1 MNDLERAKTLLEEGK
16 YTLVLV
22 KGEKVITSYERGVK
36 PLLGLLDEGKDVRG
50 FTAAD
55 RIVGKAAA
63 FLYVLLGVKAVY
75 ANVLS
80 ILAEGVL
87 LGHGIAVEGQPRTE
101 RIINRA
107 GDGFCPMETAVENI
121 TDPMQ
126 AYRAIKAKLNEMKID
141 AKREKK

>member
-87 LGHGIAVEGQPRTE
+87 LGHGIAVEGQTRTE

-121 TDPMQ
+121 TDPTQ

-141 AKREKK
+141 AEREMK